1 MTTYII
7 RRILLNLVVLF
18 ILLTFVFISVRI
30 LPGDFAA
37 EQVALRQFGG
47 AGVEG
52 ESVEDLMEEA
62 RRALGLHGSIA
73 EQYGRYLRDLVRG
86 DFGISLATRAS
97 TITETREAF
106 PYTLQLGTMIL
117 FVGLVM
123 AIPLGCLSAWQKG
136 TLLDAVLRVLAMIGL
151 AAPVFWTATI
161 GTLVV
166 LETGIFEL
174 DILGYPGI
182 WEDPWGSFQL
192 FLIPALAGGAGIGA
206 ILMRLVRSEMIA
218 VMGTDFV
225 RTARAKGL
233 TEARVAIR
241 HGFRSSLA
249 TIITMTGLLLTSLL
263 SGTIILE
270 TMFNIPGMGQEM
282 ITSIGRRD
290 VPMVQTLALTIAA
303 VVVFANLVVDIMT
316 AIFDPRISVEASE
329 A

>member
-73 EQYGRYLRDLVRG
+73 EQYGRYLRDLVQG

-136 TLLDAVLRVLAMIGL
+136 TLLDAVLRVVAMIGL

>member
-7 RRILLNLVVLF
+7 RRVLLNLVVLF

-106 PYTLQLGTMIL
+106 PYTLQLGAMIL
-117 FVGLVM
+117 LVGLVI

-316 AIFDPRISVEASE
+316 AVFDPRISVEASE

>member
-73 EQYGRYLRDLVRG
+73 EQYGRYLRDLVQG

-117 FVGLVM
+117 VVGLVM

-136 TLLDAVLRVLAMIGL
+136 TLLDAVLRVVAMIGL

>member
-73 EQYGRYLRDLVRG
+73 EQYGRYLRDLVQG

-117 FVGLVM
+117 LVGLVM

-136 TLLDAVLRVLAMIGL
+136 TLLDAVLRVVAMIGL